1 MPIFLFL
8 LRPEFLIFPCI
19 LIFFSI
25 RFIILRSIIIVSF
38 VCLLFVYYD
47 YLQILYNYYHNFV
60 ITQKSGFIS
69 TVRSLDNFIRIP
81 VLATLNTMGTY
92 LTDASFKL
100 NSYNNYL
107 EYNYEYKNN
116 YFCPNNLVLCSG
128 IVLGNVLFILG
139 LIKIILC
146 KKRISTL
153 SCKLFIAMLS
163 CIILLCIIGQF
174 TIDTGKS
181 SSFFYFL
188 HTYILIKAKNLIHLV
203 PFLFLI
209 ISFFYIFI
217 IFIY

>member
-107 EYNYEYKNN
+107 
-116 YFCPNNLVLCSG
+116 
-128 IVLGNVLFILG
+128 
-139 LIKIILC
+139 
-146 KKRISTL
+146 
-153 SCKLFIAMLS
+153 
-163 CIILLCIIGQF
+163 
-174 TIDTGKS
+174 
-181 SSFFYFL
+181 
-188 HTYILIKAKNLIHLV
+188 
-203 PFLFLI
+203 
-209 ISFFYIFI
+209 
-217 IFIY
+217 